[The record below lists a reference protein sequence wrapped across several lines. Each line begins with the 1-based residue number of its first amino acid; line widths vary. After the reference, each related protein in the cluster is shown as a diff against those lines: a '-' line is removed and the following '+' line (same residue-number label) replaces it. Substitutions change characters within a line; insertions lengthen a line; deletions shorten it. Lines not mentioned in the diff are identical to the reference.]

1 MTFNSHT
8 IILENETIRNEPE
21 KSKNKTQQAKIVL
34 DSKEIV
40 LFQFLLDVAVTDPH
54 YIRPVFIFDPLDNH
68 AILFSKIDEKRL
80 SGTNNEFKLI

>member
-8 IILENETIRNEPE
+8 KILENETIRNEPE

-54 YIRPVFIFDPLDNH
+54 YIRSVFNFDPFKSH
-68 AILFSKIDEKRL
+68 AILFSKVDEKRP
-80 SGTNNEFKLI
+80 SGSNNEFKLI